1 MQHELNDEAAV
12 ILRTLTE
19 LVEPLAAIMPAE
31 CEVVLHDLRL
41 MPNSIVAIA
50 GNLTERKIG
59 DPATDLLLRAAAK
72 NEYASAMN
80 YASRHRDGRVLR
92 STTLIFRLSD
102 GTPLAALCVNN
113 DTQAWRLIG
122 DLARG
127 MLPQVEVS
135 EAGTEE
141 FPQDVDD
148 LSRQMLAQAIGEAGV
163 TVPLMKKRHKIA
175 VVRDLRNRGFFL
187 LHKGVETAAQALSVT
202 RFTIYHYL
210 NEIDKEDKEGED
222 V

>member
-1 MQHELNDEAAV
+1 MSPEPNAEAAV
-12 ILRTLTE
+12 IMRTLTA
-19 LVEPLAAIMPAE
+19 LVEPLAAVMPGE

-72 NEYASAMN
+72 NDYASTLN

-92 STTLIFRLSD
+92 STTLICRLSD
-102 GTPLAALCVNN
+102 GTPLAALCFNN
-113 DTQAWRLIG
+113 DTQAWRLIA

-127 MLPQVEVS
+127 MLPEVEVS
-135 EAGTEE
+135 EAGPEE

-148 LSRQMLAQAIGEAGV
+148 LSRQMLAQAIGDAGV
-163 TVPLMKKRHKIA
+163 AVALMKKQHKIA
-175 VVRDLRNRGFFL
+175 VVRDLRSRGFFL
-187 LHKGVETAAQALSVT
+187 LHKGVETAAQALGVT

-210 NEIDKEDKEGED
+210 NEIELEEAGS
-222 V
+222 